1 MKLIDSTV
9 KHLNKHKVRIFAIT
23 LVLLVSKL
31 FGFGVPFALK
41 NLVDTITSANQNSN
55 ILILTPFFLVLS
67 YGLCALF
74 SLIFNE
80 LKEFFSANLTQEVIA
95 NLAVRIFKEIH
106 ALPMQ
111 YLLKKQS
118 GVITREID
126 RGIRG
131 LQLII
136 SVAIHSL
143 IPAVFEFLI
152 VVIYFF
158 FSYDFIFL
166 VVLISSLMT
175 YVLFTVLITKILVRM
190 KNELNEADSSVNQ
203 KLVDTLQ
210 NAENVKLFGN
220 QDFEIERFS
229 ELSKAHLI
237 KVIKI
242 QKIYTFLSIGQQV
255 IVTIGACSILWL
267 SVLRII
273 DGAMMIG
280 DLVMVSTL
288 VMQIFLPISAL
299 GVLFK
304 DIRQALV
311 DVSNLNQIVESQNS
325 NIINYPNINL
335 PLNQPLSIEF
345 QNVNFSFGDMSAIY
359 DLNFKIEA
367 GESIAIVG
375 GSGAGKSTLIKLLFR
390 LYEPTSGTI
399 LIQGQDISKC
409 NIESIRGLIGI
420 VPQDISLFNGTI
432 SYNIAYGNISA
443 NQNDIDSVSEIAQL
457 HEVIAKLPSGF
468 ETIVGERGQ
477 ILSGG
482 ERQRIGIA
490 RALIKKPSIL
500 VFDEASSALDSN
512 TEAVIQKNIL
522 SSLKNKTIL
531 TITHRLPTIKDVD
544 KIFVMER
551 GCLVA
556 VGTHKELLN
565 RSKTYLDLWS
575 TQIKT

>member
-1 MKLIDSTV
+1 MQLIDSTV
-9 KHLNKHKVRIFAIT
+9 KHLTKHKARIFAIT
-23 LVLLVSKL
+23 LVLLISKL

-41 NLVDTITSANQNSN
+41 NLVDSITSANQNSN
-55 ILILTPFFLVLS
+55 ILIFTPIFLVLS

-74 SLIFNE
+74 SLVFNE

-106 ALPMQ
+106 ALPTQ

-143 IPAVFEFLI
+143 IPAVFEFFI

-166 VVLISSLMT
+166 VILISSLMS
-175 YVLFTVLITKILVRM
+175 YILFTVLVTKILVRM
-190 KNELNEADSSVNQ
+190 KNELNEADSNVNQ

-220 QDFEIERFS
+220 QDFEIKRFS
-229 ELSKAHLI
+229 ELSKTHLSN
-237 KVIKI
+237 VIKI

-255 IVTIGACSILWL
+255 IVTLGGCLILWL

-311 DVSNLNQIVESQNS
+311 DINNLNQIVESQNS

-345 QNVNFSFGDMSAIY
+345 QNVNFSFGDRAAIC

-375 GSGAGKSTLIKLLFR
+375 RSGAGKSTLIKLLFR
-390 LYEPTSGTI
+390 LYEPASGRI
-399 LIQGQDISKC
+399 LIQGQDISKF
-409 NIESIRGLIGI
+409 NIESIRSLIGV

-432 SYNIAYGNISA
+432 SYNIAYGNILA
-443 NQNDIDSVSEIAQL
+443 NRNDIDSVSEIAQL
-457 HEVIAKLPSGF
+457 HELIAKLPGGY

-477 ILSGG
+477 MLSGG
-482 ERQRIGIA
+482 ERQRVGIA

-500 VFDEASSALDSN
+500 VFDEASSALDSK
-512 TEAVIQKNIL
+512 TEAAIQHNIL
-522 SSLKNKTIL
+522 SSLENKTTL
-531 TITHRLPTIKDVD
+531 TITHRLSTIKDID

-551 GCLVA
+551 GRLVA
-556 VGTHKELLN
+556 VGTHNELLN
-565 RSKTYLDLWS
+565 SSKTYQDLWS
-575 TQIKT
+575 T